1 MSDDDNLID
10 LVASAV
16 QAGRYSGRMFPA
28 ENPVDFTR
36 ARIILAAIRASGR
49 AIVTLPAAG
58 EPDIDGHYRIPVLT
72 DRPQDNPHLCVD
84 PLDMWGERSI
94 HLLGVPV
101 PVRGPAKAR
110 SLANALHLAVEII
123 EGTTP

>member
-10 LVASAV
+10 LIASAV

-28 ENPVDFTR
+28 ENRVDFLVAR
-36 ARIILAAIRASGR
+36 MILSAIRSSGRIIID
-49 AIVTLPAAG
+49 LPQG
-58 EPDIDGHYRIPVLT
+58 GDLDVDGHYRIPVLT
-72 DRPQDNPHLCVD
+72 DRPQDKPHLCVD
-84 PLDMWGERSI
+84 PIDQWGERSI

-101 PVRGPAKAR
+101 PVRGTDKAR
-110 SLANALHLAVEII
+110 SLAAALHLAVEII